1 MMGSATVADDH
12 ATNDE
17 TYHHPFLPQMKKN
30 ILPQMMRR
38 AIIRHM
44 PQWQIIMPQM
54 MRHATVADN
63 HATNDGGVA
72 VIHAGGQ
79 FRAPLHES
87 EHAIRT

>member
-63 HATNDGGVA
+63 HATNDETCHLFFLLQMKKKHYH
-72 VIHAGGQ
+72 I
-79 FRAPLHES
+79 
-87 EHAIRT
+87 